1 MTRPGRRR
9 PGKYIGA
16 GATDIARR
24 CVQARQAPSRVGRT
38 VPEHFAHA
46 ALTPLNDDDPDA
58 ELLARVGRGEPRAVR
73 EMVEKKLGRLLSL
86 AERLLGRRGEAEEVA
101 QEVFVRLWKQAP
113 HWQPGRARFDT
124 WLHRVALNL
133 CYDRLRRRREEAP
146 DDDADEAAADP
157 ADAPDALLQAKQRGR
172 RVARA
177 LAELPQRQRE
187 ALVLQYYQEL
197 PTARPPS

>member
-1 MTRPGRRR
+1 
-9 PGKYIGA
+9 
-16 GATDIARR
+16 
-24 CVQARQAPSRVGRT
+24 
-38 VPEHFAHA
+38 
-46 ALTPLNDDDPDA
+46 
-58 ELLARVGRGEPRAVR
+58 
-73 EMVEKKLGRLLSL
+73 MVEKKLGRLLSL

-157 ADAPDALLQAKQRGR
+157 ADSPDALLQANQRLPNCR
-172 RVARA
+172 SVSARPSCCSTTRSS
-177 LAELPQRQRE
+177 L
-187 ALVLQYYQEL
+187 
-197 PTARPPS
+197 TARPPS

>member
-1 MTRPGRRR
+1 
-9 PGKYIGA
+9 
-16 GATDIARR
+16 
-24 CVQARQAPSRVGRT
+24 
-38 VPEHFAHA
+38 
-46 ALTPLNDDDPDA
+46 LNDDDPDA

-73 EMVEKKLGRLLSL
+73 EMVEKKLGRLLAL

-133 CYDRLRRRREEAP
+133 CYDRLRRRREEVL
-146 DDDADEAAADP
+146 DDDADDAAADP
-157 ADAPDALLQAKQRGR
+157 AAAPDAQLQAKQRGR

-197 PTARPPS
+197 SNSEAAELMGIGIEALESLLVRARRSLRERLAAEPKEKR

>member
-1 MTRPGRRR
+1 
-9 PGKYIGA
+9 
-16 GATDIARR
+16 
-24 CVQARQAPSRVGRT
+24 
-38 VPEHFAHA
+38 
-46 ALTPLNDDDPDA
+46 
-58 ELLARVGRGEPRAVR
+58 
-73 EMVEKKLGRLLSL
+73 MVEKKLGRLLSL

-146 DDDADEAAADP
+146 DDDDDDEAAADP

-197 PTARPPS
+197 TNSEAAELMGIGIEALESLLVRARRSLRERLGAEPRRNDDA